1 MDKLIKNFS
10 QDILEMIDMGIH
22 IVDAKG
28 NTVFYNA
35 AMGRLEMMEPSNVIG
50 KNLMEVFPSL
60 NRGSST
66 LLHVLQTGE
75 TIVDKVQTYFNCRGQ
90 EITTINTTCPL
101 IKNNRIV
108 GAVEIARDI
117 TKLKELSEKVSYTH
131 KSAKNKSSKQ
141 DRQLTR
147 YSFSDIIGES
157 RSIRSAVE
165 IAKKAAQTSSSVLIY
180 GETGTGKELF
190 AQSIHQASRRGGKAF
205 ITQNCAALPESL
217 LEGIL
222 FGTVK
227 GGFTGAVDRPGL
239 FELADG
245 GTLLLDEI
253 NSMGTNLQAKL
264 LRVLQ
269 EGLVRRIGDT
279 GVIPVDVR
287 VIATANENPMESM
300 EKGILRKD
308 LFYRLSVVYIRIPPL
323 RERKEDIPVLTRH
336 FINKL
341 NIKLGKNVRGV
352 SRGVKKLFMN
362 YDWPGNVREL
372 ENAIEGA
379 MNVISDELIDVGHL
393 PAYIL
398 EDYMR
403 SAGEINE
410 DEYETPMPVYR
421 DYKGDVSL
429 DKMLEE
435 MEKEIIIDTLKT
447 CSGNI
452 TRSAEKLN
460 IKRQTL
466 QYKMKKYGLSM

>member
-1 MDKLIKNFS
+1 MDKLLRDFS
-10 QDILEMIDMGIH
+10 WDILEMIDMGIH
-22 IVDAKG
+22 VINSEG
-28 NTVFYNA
+28 ITVFYNT

-50 KNLMEVFPSL
+50 KNLTEIFPSL

-66 LLHVLQTGE
+66 LLYVLHTGE
-75 TIVDKVQTYFNCRGQ
+75 TIVDKVQTYFNYRGQ
-90 EITTINTTCPL
+90 EITTINTTSPL

-117 TKLKELSEKVSYTH
+117 TKLKELSQKVSFTH
-131 KSAKNKSSKQ
+131 KNEKNKPARRNNESV
-141 DRQLTR
+141 R

-157 RSIRSAVE
+157 RGIKDAVN
-165 IAKKAAQTSSSVLIY
+165 IAKKAARTSSSVLIY

-190 AQSIHQASRRGGKAF
+190 AQSIHQAGMRGNKAF

-253 NSMGTNLQAKL
+253 NSMGTGLQAKL

-269 EGLVRRIGDT
+269 DGFVRRIGDT

-287 VIATANENPMESM
+287 VISTANKSPMESM
-300 EKGILRKD
+300 EEGTLRKD
-308 LFYRLSVVYIRIPPL
+308 LFYRLSVVYIKIPPL
-323 RERKEDIPVLTRH
+323 RERKEDIPVLTHH
-336 FINKL
+336 FIKKL
-341 NIKLGKNVRGV
+341 NNKMEKNVTGLADR
-352 SRGVKKLFMN
+352 VKSLFMK

-372 ENAIEGA
+372 ENTIEGA
-379 MNVISDELIDVGHL
+379 MNVTDGGIIDLDSLPSYLLENCAGYKVNEDDEENKYSQSVWKSSGEDLS
-393 PAYIL
+393 L
-398 EDYMR
+398 ED
-403 SAGEINE
+403 
-410 DEYETPMPVYR
+410 
-421 DYKGDVSL
+421 
-429 DKMLEE
+429 MLEYT
-435 MEKEIIIDTLKT
+435 EKEIIINALRA
-447 CSGNI
+447 CGGNI
-452 TRSAEKLN
+452 SRSAEKLN

-466 QYKMKKYGLSM
+466 QYKMKKYGLFM